1 MIFDTLTY
9 SIITIGIIL
18 AFAVIR
24 LTISDNRLKSNEKD
38 PCED

>member
-18 AFAVIR
+18 AFAVVR
-24 LTISDNRLKSNEKD
+24 LTIIDNRLKSDVKGR
-38 PCED
+38 CED